1 VVVAF
6 SLQFLSLIPDSLR
19 WIPVVVAITLPMST
33 VGLEG
38 IVASAHL
45 SPRPPLRRSRSPYPV
60 VPMLPAFAALTAGV
74 LLTAGPGLPVAM
86 AEAGSA
92 VVPEPALEPA
102 PVQGLAGTEVH
113 PEARRAASRLFSP
126 HCPGVTLAH
135 CPAEGSV
142 ALRDT
147 LDALAHEGMTSGALE
162 RRVLDT
168 HGASLATIPPPRG
181 GGLLV
186 WAGVPAILLMGV
198 AGFGLLLRRIT
209 PLPSRPVRAA

>member
-1 VVVAF
+1 
-6 SLQFLSLIPDSLR
+6 
-19 WIPVVVAITLPMST
+19 
-33 VGLEG
+33 
-38 IVASAHL
+38 
-45 SPRPPLRRSRSPYPV
+45 
-60 VPMLPAFAALTAGV
+60 
-74 LLTAGPGLPVAM
+74 M
-86 AEAGSA
+86 AEAGFAAESPSEGGLSSVIGLASA
-92 VVPEPALEPA
+92 TGPTSVIAPTTATEPALGPA

-147 LDALAHEGMTSGALE
+147 LDALAHEGMTSGTLE

>member
-1 VVVAF
+1 
-6 SLQFLSLIPDSLR
+6 
-19 WIPVVVAITLPMST
+19 
-33 VGLEG
+33 
-38 IVASAHL
+38 
-45 SPRPPLRRSRSPYPV
+45 
-60 VPMLPAFAALTAGV
+60 MLPAFAALTAGV

-92 VVPEPALEPA
+92 VVPEPALGPA